1 MVKPINC
8 KTVNDGIEIPSMSQE
23 TREGLLPVFD
33 LLAHPVTCGEDA
45 ECRAVCERIHSQLA
59 DHRLWLSL
67 AHARPKKRGALGLQH
82 TEGSQEC
89 ASGQIG
95 GQIHAA
101 LVLAAVAAFLSIQ
114 HRQGDPAQRVTALLT
129 NGTAV
134 ERAAM
139 AGAIGENPS
148 ASIPPRLIVQP

>member
-1 MVKPINC
+1 MR
-8 KTVNDGIEIPSMSQE
+8 S
-23 TREGLLPVFD
+23 GL
-33 LLAHPVTCGEDA
+33 
-45 ECRAVCERIHSQLA
+45 
-59 DHRLWLSL
+59 
-67 AHARPKKRGALGLQH
+67 
-82 TEGSQEC
+82 
-89 ASGQIG
+89 IG
-95 GQIHAA
+95 GQIYVA
-101 LVLAAVAAFLSIQ
+101 LALAAVAAFLSIQ